1 MTSQH
6 LILAAESWSK
16 FSLEEQLGNIG
27 SEVSRAIRS
36 KGDAEYYWGAVS
48 RALDLFYLTIIDPRW
63 KGRLKEIVR
72 TKELF
77 CAAALGSNEFK
88 TTLEDLD
95 RYFTYFA
102 LVARARKRFY
112 GNNVMSTTSPTRG
125 EACEETNKP

>member
-16 FSLEEQLGNIG
+16 FSLEEQMGNIG
-27 SEVSRAIRS
+27 SEVSRAIRAR
-36 KGDAEYYWGAVS
+36 GDTIYYWGAVS
-48 RALDLFYLTIIDPRW
+48 RALDLFYLTILDPRW

-72 TKELF
+72 VKELF

-88 TTLEDLD
+88 TSLEDLD

-102 LVARARKRFY
+102 LIARAKRIL
-112 GNNVMSTTSPTRG
+112 
-125 EACEETNKP
+125 A

>member
-6 LILAAESWSK
+6 LIAAAVSWSK

-27 SEVSRAIRS
+27 SEVSRAIRAR
-36 KGDAEYYWGAVS
+36 GDREYYWGAVS
-48 RALDLFYLTIIDPRW
+48 RGLELFYLTIKDPRW

-72 TKELF
+72 VKELF
-77 CAAALGSNEFK
+77 CAAALDSNEFK

-102 LVARARKRFY
+102 LIVRLKKHCARQ
-112 GNNVMSTTSPTRG
+112 
-125 EACEETNKP
+125 

>member
-1 MTSQH
+1 MNSQH
-6 LILAAESWSK
+6 LILASESWSK
-16 FSLEEQLGNIG
+16 FSLEEQMGNIG
-27 SEVSRAIRS
+27 SEVSRAIRA
-36 KGDAEYYWGAVS
+36 KEDKEYYWAAVS

-72 TKELF
+72 SKELF

-102 LVARARKRFY
+102 LVARAKKLFY
-112 GNNVMSTTSPTRG
+112 RSQS
-125 EACEETNKP
+125 EASIA